1 MKNLALL
8 ALFLLVVSFSAISQP
23 EIIVQAKHNSKVLQS
38 KYSSDEQW
46 IATSDND
53 NKIIIWDS
61 KTKKRVRSFDNKG
74 FPAKAL
80 AFHPNKNILVS
91 SSHNRLI
98 EWNIYTGK
106 IVRIFKAEHQDYIT
120 SIDFSSDGKY
130 LVSGS
135 IDESA
140 IVWRF
145 SNGKMKQHLKQNLF
159 YNNAIYSVKF
169 SKFGE
174 YVFTAGEDINVNM
187 WDWKKNKLVRKFKHH
202 KYKINN
208 IAINST
214 NSLIASASN
223 DSKVNIW
230 NINSGKK
237 IASLQLPDSDAPAQN
252 IAFHPTLDRIIAT
265 YYKNFTDSTRL
276 YTKEI
281 VEGKLI
287 MWDINKSRIVWDKDL
302 PAGVLDID
310 ISKDKKSFITA
321 NSDSNVKLFN
331 INNGQ
336 QTYTL
341 GSETQINSIVFV
353 PERNEFITAINDG
366 VIKIWDSNKLKIK
379 GILETNI
386 PQSVSAIDYDYVSG
400 NLVAAIGST
409 IFIWNYD
416 YNEKKYLFANTFKIS
431 ESDITEI
438 KLADLSSKI
447 FIKRKLSYNKFDID
461 KLPAYKNGI
470 IPEDLIDNVDSI
482 ITEVYNLK
490 GEMLFTYD
498 DILHENIHFAN
509 DNNNIKIAYTS
520 SENDIIESDFNGD
533 MTNSNYIYKEENIM
547 NTNSLMENLASS
559 ASKLSGS
566 ASNYKS
572 FVQTSEKKAV
582 KDIDNSKILK
592 QEQKRLSKINPAF
605 SVSNNKYK
613 YISYSANGEYLAA
626 CGLFD
631 YIELYD
637 LVKKEKRKLG
647 KFTDAVE
654 YFSFSSDNTMLATIS
669 GKKIQIWNVLNGALE
684 NEILSKNVLKEVHF
698 FEQNKKL
705 LTYGHDDGIKIWNT
719 ENLEPIATIISV
731 GKSDYITLS
740 EESYYVSSENGSQ
753 GVAFYVDETS
763 IPIECFKMKYS
774 RPEIVMSKLGFTD
787 NKIIED
793 YTNEY
798 NLSLTKFG
806 ITKEDFDLSHIPTV
820 EIQNKSE
827 FKWFT
832 YNRLIN
838 LDLRATDLT
847 YNLKKV
853 NIYVNGVPILKPGQ
867 IDISHNETDNYT
879 QKYTVELNMGKNV
892 IYAFTTNEKGG
903 ESLKDSLI
911 ITLKLRNDVE
921 EPKPDL
927 YIIALGTYQFAE
939 KDLNSEFTL
948 ESTRKLIQILGKD
961 RSNYSNIII
970 DTLFN
975 EEALKLQ
982 LLRLKRKYRHIKVDD
997 QFVVIS
1003 SGYSVLKNNFD
1014 VYFATHN
1021 MDFGDPEK
1029 NGIAHTLINSMLAE
1043 IPARNKIVI
1052 VDSWQFIQDET
1063 AKNLDKQ
1070 TNKELSEITFSSYD
1084 PAKNIRKDI
1093 FKEMYKT
1100 SGTTVLFTNGINKLE
1115 QKVNLITKTLAHG
1128 YRKKNADFNNDGI
1141 ISSHELNNYFEYQ
1154 HTLIEESETEKKV
1167 AIYKEF

>member
-8 ALFLLVVSFSAISQP
+8 ALFLLVISFSAISQP

-38 KYSSDEQW
+38 KYSSDGEW
-46 IATSDND
+46 LATSDND
-53 NKIIIWDS
+53 GKIIIWDS

-74 FPAKAL
+74 YPAKAL
-80 AFHPNKNILVS
+80 AFHPNKNILIS
-91 SSHNRLI
+91 SSNNRII
-98 EWNIYTGK
+98 EWNIYNGK
-106 IVRIFKAEHQDYIT
+106 IVRILKAEHDDYIT
-120 SIDFSSDGKY
+120 SLDFSNDGKY

-145 SNGKMKQHLKQNLF
+145 SNGKMKKRLKQNLF

-187 WDWKKNKLVRKFKHH
+187 WDWRKNELIRKFKHH

-214 NSLIASASN
+214 SSLIASASN
-223 DSKVNIW
+223 DSKINIW

-237 IASLQLPDSDAPAQN
+237 IATLQLPNSDAPAQN

-265 YYKNFTDSTRL
+265 YYKNYTDSTRL
-276 YTKEI
+276 YTKEV

-287 MWDINKSRIVWDKDL
+287 MWDINKSKIVWDKDL
-302 PAGVLDID
+302 LGGVLDID
-310 ISKDKKSFITA
+310 ISSDKKSFITA
-321 NSDSNVKLFN
+321 NSDSNIKIFN
-331 INNGQ
+331 ISNGQ

-353 PERNEFITAINDG
+353 PERNEFITALNNGI
-366 VIKIWDSNKLKIK
+366 IKIWDSNKLKIK

-386 PQSVSAIDYDYVSG
+386 PQAVSAIDYDYASG

-416 YNEKKYLFANTFKIS
+416 YNEKKYLFSNTFKIS

-438 KLADLSSKI
+438 KLTDLSSKI

-482 ITEVYNLK
+482 IAEVYNLK
-490 GEMLFTYD
+490 GDMLFTYD

-509 DNNNIKIAYTS
+509 NNSNLKIAFTS
-520 SENDIIESDFNGD
+520 SENDIIESDFNSD

-547 NTNSLMENLASS
+547 NTNSLIESLASN
-559 ASKLSGS
+559 ASKLSSS
-566 ASNYKS
+566 ASNYKG
-572 FVQTSEKKAV
+572 FVQTHDKTAV
-582 KDIDNSKILK
+582 KNAENSKVLK
-592 QEQKRLSKINPAF
+592 LEQKRLSKINPAF
-605 SVSNNKYK
+605 TINNKYK
-613 YISYSANGEYLAA
+613 YIDYSANGEYLAA

-637 LVKKEKRKLG
+637 LIKKQKKEIGR
-647 KFTDAVE
+647 FSEAVE
-654 YFSFSSDNTMLATIS
+654 FFSFSSDNTMLATIS
-669 GKKIQIWNVLNGALE
+669 GKKIQVWNVLNGALE
-684 NEILSKNVLKEVHF
+684 NEISSKNILKEVHF
-698 FEQNKKL
+698 FDQNKKL
-705 LTYGHDDGIKIWNT
+705 LSYGHDDGIKIWNT
-719 ENLEPIATIISV
+719 EDLEPIATIISV

-740 EESYYVSSENGSQ
+740 DESYYVSSENGSQ
-753 GVAFYVDETS
+753 GVAFYVNETC
-763 IPIECFKMKYS
+763 IPVECFKMKYS
-774 RPEIVMSKLGFTD
+774 RPEIIMSKLGSSD
-787 NKIIED
+787 NNIIAD
-793 YTNEY
+793 YSNEY
-798 NLSLTKFG
+798 TANLEKFG
-806 ITKEDFDLSHIPTV
+806 ITKDEFDLSHIPTV

-832 YNRLIN
+832 NNRLIS
-838 LDLRATDLT
+838 LDLRATDLS
-847 YNLKKV
+847 YDLKRI
-853 NIYVNGVPILKPGQ
+853 NIYVNGVPILKPNQ
-867 IDISHNETDNYT
+867 IDISHNKTDNYT
-879 QKYTVELNMGKNV
+879 QKYTIELNMGKNV
-892 IYAFTTNEKGG
+892 IYAYTTNEKGA
-903 ESLKDSLI
+903 ESVKDSLI
-911 ITLKLRNDVE
+911 ITLKLRNDAE

-939 KDLNSEFTL
+939 KELNSEFTL

-961 RSNYSNIII
+961 KSNYRNIII

-975 EEALKLQ
+975 EEALKYQ
-982 LLRLKRKYRHIKVDD
+982 LLSLKRKYRHVKVDD
-997 QFVVIS
+997 QFIVIS

-1021 MDFGDPEK
+1021 MNFGDPEK

-1043 IPARNKIVI
+1043 VPARNKIVI
-1052 VDSWQFIQDET
+1052 VDSWQFIQNET

-1070 TNKELSEITFSSYD
+1070 TNKELSEITFGSYD

-1100 SGTTVLFTNGINKLE
+1100 SGTTVLFTNGINKTD

-1141 ISSHELNNYFEYQ
+1141 ISSHEINNYFDYQ

-1167 AIYKEF
+1167 AVYKEF